1 VFNTRRQQ
9 VKETYHATFNESM
22 KAIRLTNTSVDKIG
36 IDDSSRDLL
45 MNLFTRMTHL
55 DNISMAAK
63 LIAASA
69 NECLFDDFLS
79 KKEPKKVSEALKH
92 PGWVDSMNK
101 KDENGITIKN
111 KARLVAQ
118 GYSQEEGINYDENFA
133 PVAKIEAIRIFF
145 TFATYM
151 NFRVF
156 HMDVKS
162 AFLNGKLKEEVYVK
176 QPLGFEYSSMKKPM
190 VPPNNLD
197 PDLAGKPINET
208 SYRGMIRYLKGT
220 LTLGLYYPKCSGFD
234 LKGYSDSD
242 YVVCN
247 IDRKSTSG
255 ACQILGGK
263 LVCWS
268 AKKQQSMTMS
278 STEAEYVAAAAGCC
292 ASITWMKSQ
301 LSYYDNHYKMAPIF
315 YRNTT
320 AIAISNNLVLHSR
333 TKCIYISE
341 FWCTTI
347 ATHRN
352 PPTDDFEVHSLKEY
366 TIKFSMMNGKKPL
379 TLYFNTFIESTR
391 LDCAKDAYVSHT
403 SPRVVKAELAKIVD
417 NLILLDRTPILKT
430 TFLMA

>member
-1 VFNTRRQQ
+1 MLTR
-9 VKETYHATFNESM
+9 
-22 KAIRLTNTSVDKIG
+22 
-36 IDDSSRDLL
+36 
-45 MNLFTRMTHL
+45 
-55 DNISMAAK
+55 SMAAK

-118 GYSQEEGINYDENFA
+118 GYSQEEGIDYDENFA
-133 PVAKIEAIRIFF
+133 PVAKMEAIRIFL

-176 QPLGFEYSSMKKPM
+176 QPLGFKYPM
-190 VPPNNLD
+190 CKTSVQYKGITSNRYEKNPQVP
-197 PDLAGKPINET
+197 E
-208 SYRGMIRYLKGT
+208 
-220 LTLGLYYPKCSGFD
+220 
-234 LKGYSDSD
+234 
-242 YVVCN
+242 
-247 IDRKSTSG
+247 RKSTSG

-278 STEAEYVAAAAGCC
+278 STEAEYVAAAGCC

-379 TLYFNTFIESTR
+379 TLDFNTFIESTR

-403 SPRVVKAELAKIVD
+403 SPRVVKAELAKIGPEASGV
-417 NLILLDRTPILKT
+417 LPQKWKKPKSKKTPSKTKVTPPKPIEGYEQSHSVLSGTVPDPQDSERNIQLAGTGLPFIYDEGTHKSQPLPEGTKSNPKVLSIISSPNIHEIVMILKRERV
-430 TFLMA
+430 